1 MELSPEEKKRIY
13 EEEKARIEA
22 REKIEREK
30 LTAGVGASTSTGLS
44 PNIAGLLCYVAG
56 WITGIIFLVL
66 EQRNKFVRFH
76 AAQSIVVF
84 GIITVAGVI
93 LGLIPVVGVVFSSI
107 IGITGFIVWI
117 IMIVKASSGEWYK
130 LPWAGD
136 VAEKIVASSGVT
148 GEYSEPLPSEPT
160 AESEEAA
167 PTPPPTADSG
177 KRVADK
183 IDAHFKGRSWRITAS
198 AFAIAWSIALLI
210 FFNFFNQY
218 VAYYHSETVDGITT
232 WIRYPFF
239 TEDINL
245 WLPVLTATLIIS
257 IIGHI
262 ILIILDRYILREM
275 IHIVIN
281 AFSLWTVLTLLTV
294 FPFDFSVIPSTTAA
308 DATYLGVRIFLIF
321 ISVVVGIAIL
331 VRAIKLIVNVVR
343 GTASYEGHI

>member
-1 MELSPEEKKRIY
+1 MGLSPEDKKRIY

-30 LTAGVGASTSTGLS
+30 LTAPAGTSTGLS
-44 PNIAGLLCYVAG
+44 PNVAGLLCYVG
-56 WITGIIFLVL
+56 IWISGIIFLVL

-76 AAQSIVVF
+76 AAQSIVAF
-84 GIITVAGVI
+84 GTLTVAGII
-93 LGLIPVVGVVFSSI
+93 LGLIPVVGVAFSSI
-107 IGITGFIVWI
+107 IGIIGFIVWI
-117 IMIVKASSGEWYK
+117 IMMVKASNGEWYK

-148 GEYSEPLPSEPT
+148 DEYSEPPPSEPT
-160 AESEEAA
+160 AESESAA

-177 KRVADK
+177 KRIGDK
-183 IDAHFKGRSWRITAS
+183 IDAHFRSRGGRITAS

-245 WLPVLTATLIIS
+245 WLPILTATLIIS

-262 ILIILDRYILREM
+262 ILIILDRYMLREM

-281 AFSLWTVLTLLTV
+281 AFSLWTVLTLLSV
-294 FPFDFSVIPSTTAA
+294 FPFDFSVIPNPAAA
-308 DATYLGVRIFLIF
+308 DATYLGVMIFLIF
-321 ISVVVGIAIL
+321 ISVGIGIAIL
-331 VRAIKLIVNVVR
+331 VGVIKLIVNVVR
-343 GTASYEGHI
+343 GTVSYEEHI

>member
-30 LTAGVGASTSTGLS
+30 LTAPAGTSTGLS

-56 WITGIIFLVL
+56 WVSGIIFLVL

-76 AAQSIVVF
+76 ATQSIIAF
-84 GIITVAGVI
+84 GTLTVAGII
-93 LGLIPVVGVVFSSI
+93 LGLIPVVGGAFSLI
-107 IGITGFIVWI
+107 IGIIGFIVWI

-136 VAEKIVASSGVT
+136 VAEKIVASSRVT
-148 GEYSEPLPSEPT
+148 GEYSEPPPPEPL
-160 AESEEAA
+160 AESEAVA
-167 PTPPPTADSG
+167 PTPPPTADLG
-177 KRVADK
+177 KRIGDK
-183 IDAHFKGRSWRITAS
+183 VDGYFRSSSGRITAS
-198 AFAIAWSIALLI
+198 AFAIAWSIVLLI

-218 VAYYHSETVDGITT
+218 IAYYHSETVDSITT
-232 WIRYPFF
+232 WTRYPFF
-239 TEDINL
+239 TGDINL
-245 WLPVLTATLIIS
+245 WLPVLTATLIIT

-275 IHIVIN
+275 VHIVIN
-281 AFSLWTVLTLLTV
+281 VFSLWTVLTLLSV
-294 FPFDFSVIPSTTAA
+294 FPFDFSVIPSTSAA

-321 ISVVVGIAIL
+321 ISVVIGIALL
-331 VRAIKLIVNVVR
+331 VRVIKLIVNVVR
-343 GTASYEGHI
+343 GTASYEQHI

>member
-30 LTAGVGASTSTGLS
+30 QTVPAGTSTGLS
-44 PNIAGLLCYVAG
+44 PNVAGLLCYVAG
-56 WITGIIFLVL
+56 WISGIIFLVL
-66 EQRNKFVRFH
+66 EQRNRFVRFH
-76 AAQSIVVF
+76 AAQSIVTF
-84 GIITVAGVI
+84 GTITVAGII
-93 LGLIPVVGVVFSSI
+93 LGLIPVVGIAFSSI
-107 IGITGFIVWI
+107 IGIIGFIVWI

-148 GEYSEPLPSEPT
+148 GEYPEPPPSEPT
-160 AESEEAA
+160 AEAEAA
-167 PTPPPTADSG
+167 APAPPPTADLG
-177 KRVADK
+177 KRIEDK
-183 IDAHFKGRSWRITAS
+183 VDTYFKGRSGRIAAS

-218 VAYYHSETVDGITT
+218 VAYYHSETVGGVTT
-232 WIRYPFF
+232 WTRYPFF

-245 WLPVLTATLIIS
+245 WLPILTTTLIIT
-257 IIGHI
+257 IVGHI
-262 ILIILDRYILREM
+262 ILIILDRYILREL

-281 AFSLWTVLTLLTV
+281 AFSLWTVVTLLSV

-308 DATYLGVRIFLIF
+308 EATYLGVRIFLIF
-321 ISVVVGIAIL
+321 VSVGIGIAIL
-331 VRAIKLIVNVVR
+331 VRVIKLIVNVVR
-343 GTASYEGHI
+343 GTASYEEHI

>member
-1 MELSPEEKKRIY
+1 MGLSPEEKKRIY

-30 LTAGVGASTSTGLS
+30 LTAPAGTSTGLS

-56 WITGIIFLVL
+56 WISGIIFLVL
-66 EQRNKFVRFH
+66 EQKNKFVRFH
-76 AAQSIVVF
+76 AAQSIIVF
-84 GIITVAGVI
+84 GTITAAGII
-93 LGLIPVVGVVFSSI
+93 LGLIPVVGGAFSLI
-107 IGITGFIVWI
+107 IGIIGFIVWI
-117 IMIVKASSGEWYK
+117 VMIVKASSGEWYK

-136 VAEKIVASSGVT
+136 VAEKIVASSRVT
-148 GEYSEPLPSEPT
+148 GEYSEPPPLEPT
-160 AESEEAA
+160 AESEAAA
-167 PTPPPTADSG
+167 PTPPPTADLG
-177 KRVADK
+177 KRIGDK
-183 IDAHFKGRSWRITAS
+183 VDAHFKSRSGRITAS
-198 AFAIAWSIALLI
+198 AFAIAWSIVLLI
-210 FFNFFNQY
+210 FFNFFNQF

-245 WLPVLTATLIIS
+245 WLPILTTTLIIT

-281 AFSLWTVLTLLTV
+281 AFALWTVLTLLSV

-321 ISVVVGIAIL
+321 ISVGVGIAIL
-331 VRAIKLIVNVVR
+331 VGVIKLIVNVAR
-343 GTASYEGHI
+343 GTASYQEHI

>member
-22 REKIEREK
+22 RERIEREK
-30 LTAGVGASTSTGLS
+30 QPAGASTSTGLS
-44 PNIAGLLCYVAG
+44 PNVAGLLCYIAG
-56 WITGIIFLVL
+56 WITGIIFFVL

-84 GIITVAGVI
+84 GIITVAGVV
-93 LGLIPVVGVVFSSI
+93 LGLIPVVGDAFSWIVGI
-107 IGITGFIVWI
+107 IGFIIWI
-117 IMIVKASSGEWYK
+117 IMIVKASNGEWYK

-136 VAEKIVASSGVT
+136 VAEKMVASSGVT
-148 GEYSEPLPSEPT
+148 GEYSEPPPSEPAAEREAT
-160 AESEEAA
+160 A
-167 PTPPPTADSG
+167 PPPAADSG
-177 KRVADK
+177 KRIRDK
-183 IDAHFKGRSWRITAS
+183 MDAHFQGRSGRITAS

-232 WIRYPFF
+232 WIRYPYF

-245 WLPVLTATLIIS
+245 WLPILTATLIIA

-262 ILIILDRYILREM
+262 ILIVLDRYILREM
-275 IHIVIN
+275 IHIIIN
-281 AFSLWTVLTLLTV
+281 VFSLWTVLTLLTV
-294 FPFDFSVIPSTTAA
+294 FPFDFSVIPDPASA

-321 ISVVVGIAIL
+321 ISVAIGIAML
-331 VRAIKLIVNVVR
+331 VRVIKLIVNVVR
-343 GTASYEGHI
+343 GTASYEESI

>member
-30 LTAGVGASTSTGLS
+30 LTAPAGTSTGLS
-44 PNIAGLLCYVAG
+44 PNVVGLLCYVAG

-66 EQRNKFVRFH
+66 EQRNRFVRFH
-76 AAQSIVVF
+76 AAQSIVTF
-84 GIITVAGVI
+84 GTITVAGII
-93 LGLIPVVGVVFSSI
+93 LGLIPVIGVVFSTI

-130 LPWAGD
+130 LPLAGD
-136 VAEKIVASSGVT
+136 VAEKIIASSGVA
-148 GEYSEPLPSEPT
+148 GEDAEPLSSEPIG
-160 AESEEAA
+160 ESGATIA
-167 PTPPPTADSG
+167 PPTADSG
-177 KRVADK
+177 KRIEDK
-183 IDAHFKGRSWRITAS
+183 VDAYFKGRSGRITAS
-198 AFAIAWSIALLI
+198 AFAIAWSIVLLI
-210 FFNFFNQY
+210 FFNFFDQY

-239 TEDINL
+239 TADIDL
-245 WLPVLTATLIIS
+245 WLPILTATLIIS

-262 ILIILDRYILREM
+262 IMIILDRYILREM

-281 AFSLWTVLTLLTV
+281 AFSLWTVLTLLSV
-294 FPFDFSVIPSTTAA
+294 FPFDFSVIPRTSAA
-308 DATYLGVRIFLIF
+308 DATYLGVKIFLIF
-321 ISVVVGIAIL
+321 ISVGIGIALL

-343 GTASYEGHI
+343 ETANYEKHI

>member
-1 MELSPEEKKRIY
+1 MGLSPDEKKRIY

-30 LTAGVGASTSTGLS
+30 LTAPAGTSTGLS
-44 PNIAGLLCYVAG
+44 PNVAGLLCYVG
-56 WITGIIFLVL
+56 IWISGIIFLVL

-76 AAQSIVVF
+76 AAQSIVAF
-84 GIITVAGVI
+84 GTITVAGI
-93 LGLIPVVGVVFSSI
+93 IFGLIPVVGDPFATI

-117 IMIVKASSGEWYK
+117 IMIVKASNGEWYK

-148 GEYSEPLPSEPT
+148 GEYSEPPPSEPT
-160 AESEEAA
+160 AEPEAA
-167 PTPPPTADSG
+167 VPTPPPTADSG
-177 KRVADK
+177 KRIGDK
-183 IDAHFKGRSWRITAS
+183 MDAHFKSRSGRITAS

-218 VAYYHSETVDGITT
+218 VAYYHSETVGGITT

-245 WLPVLTATLIIS
+245 WLPILTATLIIS

-262 ILIILDRYILREM
+262 ILVILDRYILREM

-281 AFSLWTVLTLLTV
+281 AFSLWTVLTLLSV
-294 FPFDFSVIPSTTAA
+294 FPFDFSVIPNPAAA
-308 DATYLGVRIFLIF
+308 DATDLGVRIFLIF

-331 VRAIKLIVNVVR
+331 VSVIKLIVNVVR
-343 GTASYEGHI
+343 GTASYQEHI

>member
-22 REKIEREK
+22 RERIEREK
-30 LTAGVGASTSTGLS
+30 QPAGAGTSTGLP
-44 PNIAGLLCYVAG
+44 PNTAGLLCYIAG
-56 WITGIIFLVL
+56 WITGIIFFVL
-66 EQRNKFVRFH
+66 EQRNRFVRFH

-84 GIITVAGVI
+84 GIITVAGTV
-93 LGLIPVVGVVFSSI
+93 LGLIPVVGVGFSWT
-107 IGITGFIVWI
+107 IGIIGFIVWV

-130 LPWAGD
+130 LPWAGY
-136 VAEKIVASSGVT
+136 VAEKMVASSGIT
-148 GEYSEPLPSEPT
+148 GEYSEPPPSEPT
-160 AESEEAA
+160 AESEAT
-167 PTPPPTADSG
+167 TPPPAADSSKG
-177 KRVADK
+177 IENRVDGY
-183 IDAHFKGRSWRITAS
+183 FRGRRGRITAS

-218 VAYYHSETVDGITT
+218 VAYYSSETVDGITT
-232 WIRYPFF
+232 WIRYPYF
-239 TEDINL
+239 TDDINL

-281 AFSLWTVLTLLTV
+281 AFSLWTILTLLTV

-321 ISVVVGIAIL
+321 ISIGVGITIL
-331 VRAIKLIVNVVR
+331 IRVIKLIVNVVR
-343 GTASYEGHI
+343 GTASYEESI

>member
-13 EEEKARIEA
+13 EEEKARVEA
-22 REKIEREK
+22 RERIEQEK
-30 LTAGVGASTSTGLS
+30 QTVGTGTSTGLS
-44 PNIAGLLCYVAG
+44 PNVAALLCYVAG
-56 WITGIIFLVL
+56 WITGIIFFVL
-66 EQRNKFVRFH
+66 EQRNRFVRFH

-84 GIITVAGVI
+84 GIITVAGTV
-93 LGLIPVVGVVFSSI
+93 LGLIPVVGVGFAWT
-107 IGITGFIVWI
+107 IGIIGFIVWI

-136 VAEKIVASSGVT
+136 VAEKMVASSGVA
-148 GEYSEPLPSEPT
+148 GEYSEPPLSEPT
-160 AESEEAA
+160 AASEAA
-167 PTPPPTADSG
+167 TPAPAADSG
-177 KRVADK
+177 KGIEDRVDSY
-183 IDAHFKGRSWRITAS
+183 FKGRRGRITAS

-218 VAYYHSETVDGITT
+218 VAYYHSETVGGVTT

-257 IIGHI
+257 IVGHI
-262 ILIILDRYILREM
+262 ILIILDRYILREL
-275 IHIVIN
+275 IHIIIN
-281 AFSLWTVLTLLTV
+281 AFSLWTILTLLTV

-321 ISVVVGIAIL
+321 ISIGVGIAIL
-331 VRAIKLIVNVVR
+331 VRVIKLIVNVVK
-343 GTASYEGHI
+343 GTASYEESI